1 MKKILLTGGT
11 GYIGSHVCV
20 ELLKTGYEVVIVDN
34 LSNSSK
40 KVLGQIEKI
49 TGKEVT
55 FYENDL
61 RDQSNL
67 LKIFKKHSFDNVIH
81 FAGFKS
87 LSDSVNSPLEYY
99 NNNVVGAISLLEVMS
114 QVNCKTIIFS
124 SSASV
129 YGPVNILPISE
140 FCPLSTSNPY
150 AQSKLVIENLLQD
163 VFISD
168 KEWDIS
174 ILRYFN
180 PVGAHQSGL
189 IGESPSGVPNNLF
202 PYISRVAIGRLEK
215 LTIFGNDY
223 DTHDGTGVRDYIHVV
238 DLAKGHLN
246 AIEAPKDVTKV
257 LVVNL
262 GTGKGY
268 SVLDVV
274 REFEIA
280 SNQKIQYEFAAR
292 REGDI
297 SECYADS
304 SLAFKLLNW
313 QAEYK
318 LDQMCQDAWN
328 WEKASFN
335 G

>member
-1 MKKILLTGGT
+1 M
-11 GYIGSHVCV
+11 
-20 ELLKTGYEVVIVDN
+20 
-34 LSNSSK
+34 
-40 KVLGQIEKI
+40 
-49 TGKEVT
+49 
-55 FYENDL
+55 
-61 RDQSNL
+61 
-67 LKIFKKHSFDNVIH
+67 
-81 FAGFKS
+81 
-87 LSDSVNSPLEYY
+87 
-99 NNNVVGAISLLEVMS
+99 
-114 QVNCKTIIFS
+114 
-124 SSASV
+124 
-129 YGPVNILPISE
+129 
-140 FCPLSTSNPY
+140 
-150 AQSKLVIENLLQD
+150 
-163 VFISD
+163 
-168 KEWDIS
+168 
-174 ILRYFN
+174 RYFN

-202 PYISRVAIGRLEK
+202 PYISRVAIGKLEK

-238 DLAKGHLN
+238 DLAKGHLK
-246 AIEAPKDVTKV
+246 AIDATKANTKV

-280 SNQKIQYEFAAR
+280 SNQKIEYEFAAR
-292 REGDI
+292 REGDV
-297 SECYADS
+297 SECYADP

-318 LDQMCQDAWN
+318 LHQMCQDAWN